1 MRRRV
6 NYAPDETPRVV
17 TNLELLPEE
26 ALYLIERGSM
36 LCFKEDPKR
45 PFWDLEKVQP
55 ESESF
60 IESPMTVQHAFAEV
74 IGREGLT
81 LGRYQVWFSSLLQH
95 DQNAY

>member
-6 NYAPDETPRVV
+6 DYAPGEAPRVV

-36 LCFKEDPKR
+36 LCFKEDSKR
-45 PFWDLEKVQP
+45 PFLDLEKVQP

-60 IESPMTVQHAFAEV
+60 VESPMTVQHAFAEM

-81 LGRYQVWFSSLLQH
+81 LGRYQVPFDSLI
-95 DQNAY
+95 